1 MTNKNFSLMRALAIS
16 LTTISPAAAH
26 GYVQGIV
33 AEGQYYQGYRPNF
46 QWQQSTP
53 QVAGWSDPLNINNGY
68 VSDYTSPDIICH
80 LGATPGQTYVTV
92 EAGDTVTLQW
102 TPWPTAHLGPIL
114 TYLANCNGECTNV
127 AKTDLLFNKI
137 DEVGLIQGGSS
148 PGHWAVNELLAN
160 NNSWTVTIP
169 SQVAPGNYVLRNEI
183 IALQEAQT
191 LGRAQN
197 YPQCINLKVTGTG
210 TNTLSGGTQATQM
223 YRQTDPG
230 LFIDIYQALSNY
242 TIPGPQLLT
251 GLNST
256 TTDEIRLAA
265 NITTSTM
272 VQPRTFVTSTL
283 ASTSSTTFSAT
294 VAGTTSTVASLPLS
308 ASVATLTTTSSSTT
322 LSSTTS
328 SPATLASTTTSM
340 SSAPMTI
347 TLPQAVFQATVPAL
361 TLTITLADTNST
373 STVIAVPSA
382 TILANTTGLNNMTYP
397 NTNLTNNTAISNSS
411 VVVNSTESYQ
421 LATFITPTTATST
434 SSGLLYATASTTT
447 STTSTSVTTVSTV
460 LASSSVPL
468 SGAIRRRLHVRDFA
482 QVPCL
487 AGVACR

>member
-53 QVAGWSDPLNINNGY
+53 QVAGWSDPLNIDNGY

-148 PGHWAVNELLAN
+148 PGQWAVNELLAN

-242 TIPGPQLLT
+242 TIPGPQLLA
-251 GLNST
+251 GLDST
-256 TTDEIRLAA
+256 TTAEIRLAA
-265 NITTSTM
+265 NITTSTT

-294 VAGTTSTVASLPLS
+294 VAGTTSTVGLAAAAVASLPLS

-322 LSSTTS
+322 ISSTTS

-361 TLTITLADTNST
+361 TLTITLPDTN
-373 STVIAVPSA
+373 
-382 TILANTTGLNNMTYP
+382 
-397 NTNLTNNTAISNSS
+397 
-411 VVVNSTESYQ
+411 
-421 LATFITPTTATST
+421 ATST
-434 SSGLLYATASTTT
+434 QSATA
-447 STTSTSVTTVSTV
+447 
-460 LASSSVPL
+460 P
-468 SGAIRRRLHVRDFA
+468 
-482 QVPCL
+482 
-487 AGVACR
+487 